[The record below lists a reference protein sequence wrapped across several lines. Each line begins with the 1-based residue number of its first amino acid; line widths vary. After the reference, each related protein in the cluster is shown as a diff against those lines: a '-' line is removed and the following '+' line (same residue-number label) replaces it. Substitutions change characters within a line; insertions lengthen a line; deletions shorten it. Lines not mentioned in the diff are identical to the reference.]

1 VLEAR
6 GSPGSAQGV
15 EWEGYKQGKF
25 FPFYSSEQAS
35 GKRRF
40 HRSLTV
46 TMIAPFTSARGT
58 KAEPRALLGKDGGR
72 PKTNAQHSL
81 PVGRQRMG
89 NSLKRP
95 NVSRAPTYLQTLHKP
110 TSTRWAGIE
119 LGESG
124 R

>member
-1 VLEAR
+1 
-6 GSPGSAQGV
+6 V
-15 EWEGYKQGKF
+15 EWKRYKQGKF

-58 KAEPRALLGKDGGR
+58 KAEPRALLGKTED
-72 PKTNAQHSL
+72 AQK
-81 PVGRQRMG
+81 RMP
-89 NSLKRP
+89 SIAFP
-95 NVSRAPTYLQTLHKP
+95 SAVSA
-110 TSTRWAGIE
+110 WGI
-119 LGESG
+119 